1 MAVSCDQPSVTGQ
14 DVAAHLCI
22 GRVCAWRQCRMQ
34 TVCCLVPSETQ
45 TCPSVC
51 LVSQQRRGM
60 TIRCLV
66 ESWRFKQQF
75 SWTNNFRCALLH
87 QRSNWLDRPTLHIFA
102 PRDDYVFSMTRQL
115 PALIQ
120 CMFPPPVECFSDHW
134 SSRNPQDIGYSSY
147 SNKKLYQ
154 RLKVSSRKV
163 AQGYQSTTHRCLE
176 PCTGMIRT
184 VTECGTWSRLA

>member
-120 CMFPPPVECFSDHW
+120 CMFPPRWNALVITGLAATHKILDIAAIAT
-134 SSRNPQDIGYSSY
+134 RNFINDSKFLPG
-147 SNKKLYQ
+147 
-154 RLKVSSRKV
+154 RLRK
-163 AQGYQSTTHRCLE
+163 AINPRR
-176 PCTGMIRT
+176 TG
-184 VTECGTWSRLA
+184 V